1 MAADP
6 LSDFDRDTFTWQGA
20 THPVFRRGSGPGV
33 VVISEVPGI
42 TPAVADFARHVV
54 DAGFTVA
61 MPDLFGEAGRPKSLP
76 YMGATIARACISR
89 EFTMFARG
97 RASAVTEWL
106 RALGRDL
113 HERAGGPGIGAI
125 GMCLTGGFALAMAVD
140 PVLLAPV
147 LSQPSLPFAWTPWHA
162 RDLGISDD
170 ALRTVKQRCEDEDLC
185 VLGLRFR
192 GDALSPGARFER
204 LAEELGDHFVGIQ
217 IDGRHANPAGR
228 PLPPHSVV
236 TDDLVDEPG
245 EPTYEAR
252 ERVLDLFRERLL
264 AASA

>member
-1 MAADP
+1 MADDP
-6 LSDFDRDTFTWQGA
+6 LTDFDRDTFTWQGT
-20 THPVFRRGSGPGV
+20 THPVFRAGTGPGV

-42 TPAVADFARHVV
+42 TPEVAGFARHVV

-61 MPDLFGEAGRPKSLP
+61 MPDLFGEAGRSKSLP
-76 YMGATIARACISR
+76 YMGSTIARACISR
-89 EFTMFARG
+89 EFTLFARR

-113 HERAGGPGIGAI
+113 HERAGGPGIGAV

-147 LSQPSLPFAWTPWHA
+147 LSQPSLPFPLTPRHA

-170 ALRTVKQRCEDEDLC
+170 DLRTVKQRCEDEDLC

-204 LAEELGDHFVGIQ
+204 LADELGDHFVGIQ
-217 IDGRHANPAGR
+217 IAPRHANPANR

-236 TDDLVDEPG
+236 TNDLIDEPG

-252 ERVLDLFRERLL
+252 ERVLQLFRERLQP
-264 AASA
+264 APA

>member
-1 MAADP
+1 MAHDP
-6 LSDFDRDTFTWQGA
+6 LDDFTRDTFTWQGA
-20 THPVFRRGSGPGV
+20 THPVFRKGEGPGV

-42 TPAVADFARHVV
+42 TPEVAGFARHVV

-61 MPDLFGEAGRPKSLP
+61 MPDLIGVAGRPASLP
-76 YMGATIARACISR
+76 YMGGSIVRACISR

-97 RASAVTEWL
+97 RASAVTDWL

-140 PVLLAPV
+140 PVMLAPV
-147 LSQPSLPFAWTPWHA
+147 LSQPSLPVPVTPWHA

-204 LAEELGDHFVGIQ
+204 LADELGDHFVGIQ
-217 IDGRHANPAGR
+217 IEPRHANPANR

-236 TDDLVDEPG
+236 TNDLVDAPG
-245 EPTYEAR
+245 EPTHEAR
-252 ERVLDLFRERLL
+252 ERVLQLFRDRLQP
-264 AASA
+264 APA